1 MQSEPDVLEITMG
14 IGVRFGKVSARG
26 REKEVFAIDADVFPL
41 SRKFYSFS
49 ALEQR
54 WGP

>member
-1 MQSEPDVLEITMG
+1 MQSEPDVLETTMG
-14 IGVRFGKVSARG
+14 VLAYGLKKCRPET
-26 REKEVFAIDADVFPL
+26 EKEVFAIDADMLPL
-41 SRKFYSFS
+41 SRKVYSFS